1 MHSGTRSH
9 KKEERIKENK
19 RYWMGK
25 KNKIYRNYER
35 VKKSGKIKKEKEK
48 GNKEKQRKERRKHE
62 EHTWN
67 IK

>member
-1 MHSGTRSH
+1 
-9 KKEERIKENK
+9 
-19 RYWMGK
+19 MGK